1 VRKIFKRGKK
11 KQLQE
16 LQIAVCE
23 AVNRR
28 HPVEY
33 NGHDICGLGKR
44 GMLKSK
50 FKIEQVKEICFPF
63 GIEIDR
69 PPAREDS
76 FLKPFEDLVQTCS
89 CFKE

>member
-1 VRKIFKRGKK
+1 VYVLENET
-11 KQLQE
+11 QLQE
-16 LQIAVCE
+16 LQIAVYE
-23 AVNRR
+23 AVNWR